1 MRTNRDGQ
9 RRFFVGFTKFAV
21 LLMCFATVF
30 ALVLTAGV
38 FDLGS
43 DSSANIAEAASEWGS
58 SIAVDGSSLKLGDTS
73 YSASSTIGGSDVT
86 NFQTY
91 IHNNNSATYTFTLD
105 FDNTTFSASAGVYGW
120 TNGNSGNNWDS
131 GTNVFGFGQTS
142 NGISGV
148 YVNAN
153 VTIPGIIKELIKDGY
168 KVETYWT
175 SNLESYDD
183 GSPTCYVGII
193 ASTGGRKI
201 TSANDGEW
209 ILDSGFTMGRSSDNR
224 SSYSIELT
232 GSVDT
237 LQLCVFRG
245 YATAIFGRQVRIK
258 SKDPSV
264 TFVVTPSTDN
274 NAPVATVD
282 SNNSTLATDIG
293 AYVPSDSSLY
303 DSIVSSANSL
313 KDNISA
319 LPEEGGT
326 INLTNAIARAG
337 SISANGNTYGKKL
350 TLTVTD
356 RNVNGGNA
364 SSTSTVYYA
373 GVASI
378 SVTGNSTV
386 STGVS
391 YGNLTT
397 ASFTYAAEGGGT
409 GNGYVEWTATA
420 ARDKG
425 ALTIYFSA
433 NTASPISL
441 VLSDSGGSSVTYTIN
456 VGGIKTE
463 GNEIGMTV
471 THNTAGWIVTSV
483 EDPSWAWVYNKTL
496 SNILF
501 SNSGASGDPLVWYYT
516 VDKADSP
523 DSFGEVT
530 APNGDISTW
539 YPFASSTGTLS
550 LAYEF
555 DQGTLGGCA
564 QANNSVGATGIGY
577 YRFTFY
583 AMNYAGFK
591 SDDTVTVYM
600 KVDYTAP
607 ENTIGLSYDTVE
619 GTKIPVGDINGDGV
633 IDITESVYVG
643 TSLTANIAFTPNIS
657 GNRVL
662 ILGADGNTY
671 VVYVVD
677 GAITKITSAT
687 DGSTAAGWSE
697 SNGVWT
703 ASNGTTFDA
712 VNVSLE
718 SASDGKIKLTVEY
731 VGKEGVDFAK
741 LQKFTVKNN
750 AQATGSFTDNSGVNG
765 GVSADDLQWTNG
777 APIYFDMTA
786 PVAPVMSEN
795 GGTHLSLTEGSI
807 PSGADRNWYTSE
819 WLMNVLTSVGED
831 NSYDKVYYLQAYYGS
846 VAAFEAAYNQ
856 MLDDYDTKTASGATS
871 IETLLTSTLDV
882 TEDGIDPLD
891 WTFTSSEEVGYY
903 VIYTVGVDVAGNMS
917 SLAAYGVLVDANEY
931 SIGAS
936 FAAESIARFGAGENN
951 WTYGLVNANGQES
964 TYKRGETVYFSV
976 SLAGASAYV
985 PYEIKKYDKEGN
997 VIDDYPIYVHPSNN
1011 LGTQFVSE
1019 GVQTSYVSVDEQGR
1033 LALIVDRGGDDI
1045 TALPA
1050 KNGGSSISFSYRQV
1064 VAAKFANNQSD
1075 YNGGNIEFGVNLYAV
1090 ADGEATENLV
1100 DASGYLPY
1108 SVVYP
1113 ENYLVE
1119 GVVHAGKYTLKIAR
1133 QDSEFYVLN
1142 SEVSGEVT
1150 INKASIEVPIIINDE
1165 GVAFGDVT
1173 STNLKNFFTY
1183 GAVSGLVGAD
1193 AGKAFT
1199 ELLGANAT
1207 YSIGTGEGYIPA
1219 GTYDT
1224 IAAELSATDYDVSFV
1239 WGDDGVCKFVIAPR
1253 ALTVTAKGI
1262 TQDYGTALPDTY
1274 TVLLPPLSAF
1284 GFDSEGLYATADEIA
1299 GIFGVDASA
1308 VTTDESNWV
1317 IALPADYFTTG
1328 AVVNDF
1334 GYVNA
1339 GMYDFM
1345 SIAQDDL
1352 DNNFTVGF
1360 VADGNGKIVVNT
1372 ITVTVAPADGQE
1384 FTVDDEDDIAA
1395 LQVRYDDRA
1404 AEIAQFGITGYLS
1417 VGAVTAEGADTY
1429 LVSDSAANLS
1439 STHNS
1444 DGVINVEIAVNVSD
1458 ITVRIILRAS
1468 LSGTFTVTFND
1479 NIVFATEY
1487 GTRWN
1492 KEALKTN
1499 FTVTYSGKEGATETP
1514 TYDFAITEVSVP
1526 NYNFDDVLLN
1536 GVQKIYTVTFVYT
1549 LTVYTDDS
1557 KEQVSD
1563 GLFEVVFNTSEG
1575 ADITNGTRLTVTPK
1589 TVSIADAELA
1599 NNTKVYG
1606 YADTALN
1613 FTYTFEGLPESYE
1626 EQFASLPTV
1635 SGIVRYGEGGGV
1647 AARYDSVGTY
1657 AINYSAAK
1665 ISDPNLQLD
1674 DSSLAAVFGDIEFT
1688 ITQREL
1694 NLNKAILTG
1703 ENKYYDGTSK
1713 ANGSINIG
1721 SLLVNSDNVSV
1732 SFDAVYWSEETGE
1745 VFEFG
1750 DNYAVKFF
1758 NLVLVGEDAGNYS
1771 IAGFEEL
1778 ITSYVY
1784 KIMQEIIAVNK
1795 EHFVVS
1801 KTFDG
1806 TRAINQSYISISSS
1820 SKLWGSV
1827 FEYVSGTFH
1836 VSDAGSV
1843 TIDELQIYFPDR
1855 AWIGD
1860 DEVVTDYYNLGID
1873 VEVSASGTGTLF
1885 TISNLS
1891 ATIMPLEI
1899 SPDDI
1904 VFDFAMSREYDGETA
1919 IDVTFGV
1926 TDEFAANVSGF
1937 NVSDLGLAFK
1947 AATSGKDV
1955 GKYIVR
1961 FNDVIFESNNYTL
1974 AASFT
1979 IDGYA
1984 ALNQKV
1990 NGSVTED
1997 GENAPY
2003 AIEKKTLTLEIDIP
2017 DKVYDG
2023 KTDIGV
2029 SGITPV
2035 VSGLVGSETV
2045 TVSADSYTY
2054 SDAAGNADPY
2064 VQGSADTGYL
2074 HYVTVKGFAITPGV
2088 GSGFDWKNYTFSSSS
2103 VDLEGMPT
2111 EGTESYTIE
2120 QYLMADAAVI
2130 SPYGITVTVNNI
2142 KVNNKVYDGTTAATL
2157 DLSTITESDR
2167 IMSIDKDY
2175 FRNNTVIYTYNA
2187 AFVTT
2192 YAHVGTYN
2200 VSVSNFG
2207 IAIGVDESDADYALA
2222 QKIANSYYFAWTGST
2237 SSPKASITPA
2247 PLLVEFELPGKTYD
2261 GNAYA
2266 GIDETKLAV
2275 GDGITLRGFVAA
2287 EAYASNYNVT
2297 VYGAGYNVDDLDV
2310 NAERK
2315 NSGFVYGFELTNET
2329 NKINYYLVFGSNN
2342 DDIIKSEGYTQV
2354 TELGGLEGLENGYN
2368 YYYNFNASTY
2378 YIVNATEL
2386 KALEGNAA
2394 FEKLDILA
2402 EFDYNKETVYVLGVK
2417 TGQTLTDEEVSSL
2430 TAGGAIEQSLRRADA
2445 FGSIEPVSISFK
2457 VNITDSSAFD
2467 KTFDDTT
2474 TIEGPVYGNRYD
2486 EELDPS
2492 NYDFTITL
2500 TDSLGNELEY
2510 LGFEII
2516 QSDISINFE
2525 DANVGNHKNVIF
2537 AINSIGGGS
2546 TGNYIFNTDNN
2557 SYTALRAGS
2566 VTVDS
2571 GKPVTVQLK
2580 NEAGGTELSG
2590 TYGGT
2595 IAYNVSY
2602 ELNGVAVVVAQDAAD
2617 GNWYAYVLAEKW
2629 NAAFG
2634 REGDSAIDL
2643 AYVADRLYTQSADGA
2658 FALDPNG
2665 TWVRLNGTFSEAV
2678 PVTAEGNAIFAE
2690 DFTLAV
2696 GAGTYNNSTVKVSAN
2711 NFVFNQQST
2720 TVAVAK
2726 ADLGVTVAG
2735 NYGQD
2740 GYTFVADYYVG
2751 TLPAP
2756 TFSVSSGLASV
2767 DKESD
2772 VLAQLAYSFTLD
2784 GKAIDIKTADI
2795 TDALGDKD
2803 YHLKVDA
2810 SALANYNVNI
2820 VDENGE
2826 SVTHLLLIK
2835 LPAFDATKYSVNT
2848 SLTKPYQSGQA
2859 VTADMLIKGLDA
2871 SDVAVVDWT
2880 GMDGAPVN
2888 AGEYTWSVSITRKID
2903 DGANQRGYS
2912 YVGEPYTASGN
2923 YTIAQRS
2930 VIVTN
2935 KVNLGL
2941 TFDGENHTIDLGN
2954 LSATDAITR
2963 ENVEGFFNDVAVS
2976 YVLNGETVEYMYNA
2990 GGYTV
2995 VLVVGG
3001 AFEGN
3006 YTIDN
3011 RIGIVRVAQAPVIV
3025 TVDEQSKTHD
3035 VTDGSDGCEI
3045 TFTAEGVG
3053 ADHFTVTY
3061 RNGSGA
3067 IVDTVTTAGV
3077 YTYTITSNDPNYYVS
3092 GGGTGN
3098 LTATISS
3105 ITYTKEDVDYATID
3119 FGDTPVAINYSLV
3132 DSFVNSNTSYWTIVD
3147 NNVQQLAGEDEVLN
3161 TSGIVNIELTN
3172 GNSYVSS
3179 LGRDVTVTA
3188 LMPEGLTDN
3197 YRVYYVN
3204 ANGGLSELTDYTVSG
3219 NYITYTTSYISN
3231 LVFVNVSAPGLVWWI
3246 WPLIAA
3252 LAILIIAIAILVG
3265 VLVKLHRA
3273 PDPVP
3278 VEVAP
3283 IDSIMPE
3290 PVAPVVYA
3298 EPVDMPVAAADI
3310 EPVNYDAPAAVSKHK
3325 QPPVIGI
3332 R

>member
-1 MRTNRDGQ
+1 M
-9 RRFFVGFTKFAV
+9 
-21 LLMCFATVF
+21 
-30 ALVLTAGV
+30 
-38 FDLGS
+38 
-43 DSSANIAEAASEWGS
+43 
-58 SIAVDGSSLKLGDTS
+58 
-73 YSASSTIGGSDVT
+73 
-86 NFQTY
+86 
-91 IHNNNSATYTFTLD
+91 
-105 FDNTTFSASAGVYGW
+105 
-120 TNGNSGNNWDS
+120 
-131 GTNVFGFGQTS
+131 
-142 NGISGV
+142 
-148 YVNAN
+148 
-153 VTIPGIIKELIKDGY
+153 
-168 KVETYWT
+168 
-175 SNLESYDD
+175 
-183 GSPTCYVGII
+183 
-193 ASTGGRKI
+193 
-201 TSANDGEW
+201 
-209 ILDSGFTMGRSSDNR
+209 
-224 SSYSIELT
+224 
-232 GSVDT
+232 
-237 LQLCVFRG
+237 
-245 YATAIFGRQVRIK
+245 
-258 SKDPSV
+258 
-264 TFVVTPSTDN
+264 
-274 NAPVATVD
+274 
-282 SNNSTLATDIG
+282 
-293 AYVPSDSSLY
+293 
-303 DSIVSSANSL
+303 
-313 KDNISA
+313 
-319 LPEEGGT
+319 
-326 INLTNAIARAG
+326 
-337 SISANGNTYGKKL
+337 
-350 TLTVTD
+350 
-356 RNVNGGNA
+356 
-364 SSTSTVYYA
+364 
-373 GVASI
+373 
-378 SVTGNSTV
+378 
-386 STGVS
+386 
-391 YGNLTT
+391 
-397 ASFTYAAEGGGT
+397 
-409 GNGYVEWTATA
+409 
-420 ARDKG
+420 
-425 ALTIYFSA
+425 
-433 NTASPISL
+433 
-441 VLSDSGGSSVTYTIN
+441 
-456 VGGIKTE
+456 
-463 GNEIGMTV
+463 
-471 THNTAGWIVTSV
+471 
-483 EDPSWAWVYNKTL
+483 
-496 SNILF
+496 
-501 SNSGASGDPLVWYYT
+501 
-516 VDKADSP
+516 
-523 DSFGEVT
+523 
-530 APNGDISTW
+530 
-539 YPFASSTGTLS
+539 
-550 LAYEF
+550 
-555 DQGTLGGCA
+555 
-564 QANNSVGATGIGY
+564 
-577 YRFTFY
+577 
-583 AMNYAGFK
+583 
-591 SDDTVTVYM
+591 
-600 KVDYTAP
+600 
-607 ENTIGLSYDTVE
+607 
-619 GTKIPVGDINGDGV
+619 
-633 IDITESVYVG
+633 
-643 TSLTANIAFTPNIS
+643 
-657 GNRVL
+657 
-662 ILGADGNTY
+662 
-671 VVYVVD
+671 
-677 GAITKITSAT
+677 
-687 DGSTAAGWSE
+687 
-697 SNGVWT
+697 
-703 ASNGTTFDA
+703 
-712 VNVSLE
+712 
-718 SASDGKIKLTVEY
+718 
-731 VGKEGVDFAK
+731 
-741 LQKFTVKNN
+741 
-750 AQATGSFTDNSGVNG
+750 
-765 GVSADDLQWTNG
+765 
-777 APIYFDMTA
+777 
-786 PVAPVMSEN
+786 
-795 GGTHLSLTEGSI
+795 
-807 PSGADRNWYTSE
+807 
-819 WLMNVLTSVGED
+819 
-831 NSYDKVYYLQAYYGS
+831 
-846 VAAFEAAYNQ
+846 
-856 MLDDYDTKTASGATS
+856 
-871 IETLLTSTLDV
+871 
-882 TEDGIDPLD
+882 
-891 WTFTSSEEVGYY
+891 
-903 VIYTVGVDVAGNMS
+903 
-917 SLAAYGVLVDANEY
+917 
-931 SIGAS
+931 
-936 FAAESIARFGAGENN
+936 
-951 WTYGLVNANGQES
+951 
-964 TYKRGETVYFSV
+964 
-976 SLAGASAYV
+976 
-985 PYEIKKYDKEGN
+985 
-997 VIDDYPIYVHPSNN
+997 
-1011 LGTQFVSE
+1011 
-1019 GVQTSYVSVDEQGR
+1019 
-1033 LALIVDRGGDDI
+1033 
-1045 TALPA
+1045 
-1050 KNGGSSISFSYRQV
+1050 
-1064 VAAKFANNQSD
+1064 
-1075 YNGGNIEFGVNLYAV
+1075 
-1090 ADGEATENLV
+1090 
-1100 DASGYLPY
+1100 
-1108 SVVYP
+1108 
-1113 ENYLVE
+1113 
-1119 GVVHAGKYTLKIAR
+1119 
-1133 QDSEFYVLN
+1133 
-1142 SEVSGEVT
+1142 
-1150 INKASIEVPIIINDE
+1150 PIIINDE

-1173 STNLKNFFTY
+1173 STNLKNFLTY

-1274 TVLLPPLSAF
+1274 TVLLPLSAF

-1339 GMYDFM
+1339 GMYDFT

-1360 VADGNGKIVVNT
+1360 VADGNGKIVVNM

-1404 AEIAQFGITGYLS
+1404 AEIAQFGITGYFT

-1499 FTVTYSGKEGATETP
+1499 FTVTYSGKEGATDTP

-1613 FTYTFEGLPESYE
+1613 FTYTFEGLPERYE

-1694 NLNKAILTG
+1694 NLNNAILTG
-1703 ENKYYDGTSK
+1703 ESKYYDGTSK

-1778 ITSYVY
+1778 ITDYAY

-1926 TDEFAANVSGF
+1926 TDEFAAKVSGF

-2074 HYVTVKGFAITPGV
+2074 HYVTVKGFAIAPGV

-2111 EGTESYTIE
+2111 EGTKSYTIE

-2187 AFVTT
+2187 AFVTA

-2266 GIDETKLAV
+2266 GIDEAKLAV

-2315 NSGFVYGFELTNET
+2315 NSGFVYGFALTNKT
-2329 NKINYYLVFGSNN
+2329 NKINYYLVFGSN
-2342 DDIIKSEGYTQV
+2342 DDIKSEGYTQV

-2417 TGQTLTDEEVSSL
+2417 TGQTLTDEDVSSL

-2784 GKAIDIKTADI
+2784 GKTIDIKTADI

-2803 YHLKVDA
+2803 YQLKVDA

-3067 IVDTVTTAGV
+3067 IVDAVTTAGV